1 DVHRP
6 ARRQARGGAATVT
19 SDQRDGAPARH
30 RAAVGDGRGVPRQA
44 RGTLRCGEPSARR
57 ARALRRARDRVPP
70 ARDQPVRM
78 ARDQAR
84 RIPRHAAVVVGGA
97 GMVAAVL
104 ALWAALNVLSAN
116 PPEELQIEHPVT
128 DLAGVLRPQAEEEIA
143 RELVQHRDATG
154 VQLAV
159 LIVDTTHG
167 RDIADYAQAVFDRWG
182 GGSKERDDG
191 ALFVL
196 AITDRRS

>member
-1 DVHRP
+1 
-6 ARRQARGGAATVT
+6 A
-19 SDQRDGAPARH
+19 
-30 RAAVGDGRGVPRQA
+30 
-44 RGTLRCGEPSARR
+44 
-57 ARALRRARDRVPP
+57 
-70 ARDQPVRM
+70 
-78 ARDQAR
+78 
-84 RIPRHAAVVVGGA
+84 
-97 GMVAAVL
+97 
-104 ALWAALNVLSAN
+104 
-116 PPEELQIEHPVT
+116 

-196 AITDRRS
+196 AITDRRSRLHLGYGLEPVISDAMAKRMLDELRPLLVARDYENATR